1 MARSAGV
8 QAVGMSPVS
17 SASATLCG
25 SLGIEHRLTKPRT
38 SRTNGMFERFNG
50 RQAQILRTHHF
61 NSAADL

>member
-1 MARSAGV
+1 
-8 QAVGMSPVS
+8 MSPVS